1 MRIVIF
7 SGTTEGKKLSCEL
20 ADLGVPVLV
29 CVATEYGKTDQ
40 GKHPGVQVQAG
51 RLDVGDMARLLTPQI
66 LCIDATHPYATQVTA
81 NIRAA
86 AKQAGAVYKRL
97 LRQPSPL
104 QEDCLAVRD
113 TTEAVSLLQKTEG
126 NILLTTGAKELSA
139 FAPLGEQRLFARVLP
154 LESSLEACK
163 EAGIWAIGVDSD
175 QSVVAPDTILTS
187 AMKRVDNACYDEA
200 KEILEGGFTQGIQT
214 FTLADGGVDIAPTTD
229 NIDPEVLKK
238 VDEVKEKIISGEI
251 EVPTDK
257 ESFDAKYGDVYQLDD

>member
-29 CVATEYGKTDQ
+29 CVATEYGNTDQ

-163 EAGIWAIGVDSD
+163 EAGIAPSHIIAMQGPFGVELN
-175 QSVVAPDTILTS
+175 VALLHQFSIRYLVTKDGGAP
-187 AMKRVDNACYDEA
+187 
-200 KEILEGGFTQGIQT
+200 GGFEEKLQAARACGVKLVVVRRPVDQGEPYET
-214 FTLADGGVDIAPTTD
+214 VLDFCKEWIA
-229 NIDPEVLKK
+229 
-238 VDEVKEKIISGEI
+238 
-251 EVPTDK
+251 
-257 ESFDAKYGDVYQLDD
+257 QCR

>member
-1 MRIVIF
+1 MKIVIF

-163 EAGIWAIGVDSD
+163 EAGIAPSHIIAMHGPFGVELN
-175 QSVVAPDTILTS
+175 VALLHQFSIRYLVTKDGGAP
-187 AMKRVDNACYDEA
+187 
-200 KEILEGGFTQGIQT
+200 GGFEEKLQAARACGVKLVVVRRPVDQGEPYET
-214 FTLADGGVDIAPTTD
+214 VLDFCKEWIA
-229 NIDPEVLKK
+229 
-238 VDEVKEKIISGEI
+238 
-251 EVPTDK
+251 
-257 ESFDAKYGDVYQLDD
+257 QCR

>member
-1 MRIVIF
+1 MKIVIF

-20 ADLGVPVLV
+20 ADFGVPVLV

-51 RLDVGDMARLLTPQI
+51 RLDVGDMARLLTPQT

-97 LRQPSPL
+97 LRKPSPL
-104 QEDCLAVRD
+104 PEDCLAVRD

-139 FAPLGEQRLFARVLP
+139 FAPLGEERLFARVLP

-163 EAGIWAIGVDSD
+163 EAGIAPSHIIAMQGPFGVELNVALLHQFAIRYLVTKDGG
-175 QSVVAPDTILTS
+175 AP
-187 AMKRVDNACYDEA
+187 
-200 KEILEGGFTQGIQT
+200 GGFEEKLKAARACGVKLVVVRRPVDQGEPYET
-214 FTLADGGVDIAPTTD
+214 VLDFCKEWIA
-229 NIDPEVLKK
+229 
-238 VDEVKEKIISGEI
+238 
-251 EVPTDK
+251 
-257 ESFDAKYGDVYQLDD
+257 QCR